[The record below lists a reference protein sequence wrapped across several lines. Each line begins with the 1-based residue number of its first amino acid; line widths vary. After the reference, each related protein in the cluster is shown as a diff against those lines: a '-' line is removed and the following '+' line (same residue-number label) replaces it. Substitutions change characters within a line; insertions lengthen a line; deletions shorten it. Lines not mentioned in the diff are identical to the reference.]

1 MSDEIIKLL
10 KNKKLQAEVVQ
21 TIKEVYNYAGTLYD
35 NPQEDMEDVKGE
47 DLWEEAW
54 WRAETYGKV
63 GRIKQAFEKYVF
75 AKMQKPY
82 RISPKEIIDQ
92 FYNMAT
98 PGEIGC
104 PELEHIDFDNL
115 YSIFINYIK
124 LHIMSHRFSVP
135 FSICILSEQ
144 LCAREDLIKADKF
157 RSPNLQNEDL
167 DLCDQDPDEVRL
179 LWSKNG
185 VNLRLLGKSYYKT
198 MQGSKLYYINAEVSG
213 YMSNISCEQLRKELN
228 YVLESVVR
236 SISLLET
243 PKLIYPALYVDGFP
257 AIQWTESIENH
268 IVFVQKCLD
277 AYYFEPMKKKGKET
291 DSIDRR
297 IRNAVHLLAESDTQS
312 SNAIGLALSVA
323 AIEAL
328 LSEKGAEI
336 AEKLSVNVA
345 TLLEPDLSK
354 RNNAADFIKEIYNLR
369 SRALHGNLIKQ
380 EDQIRLKARHLAAG
394 VLSGIISRRDFLA
407 RSGYSPET
415 PTDFLKDLRSTR
427 YAPGQPMGIDESN
440 VSKLW
445 IKRI

>member
-1 MSDEIIKLL
+1 MSDEIIELL
-10 KNKKLQAEVVQ
+10 KDGKLRTEVVQ
-21 TIKEVYNYAGTLYD
+21 SIKDIYNYAGTLHD
-35 NPQEDMEDVKGE
+35 NPTEDMETDDE
-47 DLWEEAW
+47 ELLWEEAW
-54 WRAETYGKV
+54 YAAE
-63 GRIKQAFEKYVF
+63 VF
-75 AKMQKPY
+75 SEAESVESVFQKHVFDKMQKPY
-82 RISPKEIIDQ
+82 RISPEETIEN

-98 PGEIGC
+98 PGGIGC

-135 FSICILSEQ
+135 FPICILSEQ
-144 LCAREDLIKADKF
+144 PCAREDLIKADKF

-167 DLCDQDPDEVRL
+167 DLGDQGPDEVRL

-198 MQGSKLYYINAEVSG
+198 MQGSKLYHINAEVSG
-213 YMSNISCEQLRKELN
+213 YMSKISCEQLQKELN

-257 AIQWTESIENH
+257 TIQWTESIENH

-354 RNNAADFIKEIYNLR
+354 RNNAIDFIKEIYNLR

-380 EDQIRLKARHLAAG
+380 EDQVRLKARHLAAG

-407 RSGYSPET
+407 RLGYSPET
-415 PTDFLKDLRSTR
+415 PTHFLKDLRSTR

-440 VSKLW
+440 VCKLW